1 MLNEKELKLV
11 EEKSKEFF
19 NKAGLEVKLDIR
31 YREEESDILE
41 INVLDIEDAKMY
53 IGKQGLI
60 LADIQLLLRK
70 VIRKELGKEI
80 YLTLDIDNYK
90 ENKINSY
97 KSIANSAAEEVSL
110 SAQEKILPPLSAYA
124 RRIIHMELAKRD
136 DVITESIGLGE
147 QRRIIVKPKII

>member
-1 MLNEKELKLV
+1 MLDEKELKII

-19 NKAGLEVKLDIR
+19 NKIGLDIELQIK

-41 INVLDIEDAKMY
+41 MNVLNIEDAKMF

-70 VIRKELGKEI
+70 VIRKEIGKEI

-90 ENKINSY
+90 ENKINNY
-97 KSIANSAAEEVSL
+97 KSIANSAAEEVVTTG
-110 SAQEKILPPLSAYA
+110 QQKMLPPLSAYA

-136 DVITESIGLGE
+136 DVATESVGMGE
-147 QRRIIVKPKII
+147 QRRIVVKPQII

>member
-11 EEKSKEFF
+11 EEKSIEFF

-110 SAQEKILPPLSAYA
+110 SA
-124 RRIIHMELAKRD
+124 
-136 DVITESIGLGE
+136 
-147 QRRIIVKPKII
+147 